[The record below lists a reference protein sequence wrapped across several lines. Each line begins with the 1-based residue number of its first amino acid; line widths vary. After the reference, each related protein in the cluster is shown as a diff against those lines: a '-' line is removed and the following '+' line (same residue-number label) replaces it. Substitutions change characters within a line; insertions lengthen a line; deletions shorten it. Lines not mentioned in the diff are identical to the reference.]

1 MNSSGIN
8 GISNRVLKLLGPSF
22 IESLTYAINKSF
34 KNKFPE
40 ILKHQNWHHSG
51 KEMEIHNYSH
61 TIGLSLNYLQY
72 QSFLKN

>member
-8 GISNRVLKLLGPSF
+8 GISNKVLKLLGPSF

-40 ILKHQNWHHSG
+40 ILKHQN
-51 KEMEIHNYSH
+51 
-61 TIGLSLNYLQY
+61 
-72 QSFLKN
+72 